1 MFSGDVFPR
10 WFYLSPICLSR
21 WFYLS
26 PNHQKSPFPTQSYVF
41 PLHCLYLK
49 KLLRKGQGKK
59 KVHWQLIRRGF
70 FCFFLFNLASAAQ
83 FQPFATKDSGE
94 VNGVVPLKHSALHK
108 ASHRHRDY
116 HIVIN
121 ILKKMNAQVGEVL
134 PPKPCLLLYTIFSR
148 YTKSAPCAVTFLASS
163 RTAIF

>member
-1 MFSGDVFPR
+1 MTLCFLSPMFSGDVFP
-10 WFYLSPICLSR
+10 R

-26 PNHQKSPFPTQSYVF
+26 PNHQKSPFPTQSYFF

-49 KLLRKGQGKK
+49 EESALTANKE
-59 KVHWQLIRRGF
+59 VF
-70 FCFFLFNLASAAQ
+70 FVFLFNLESAAQ
-83 FQPFATKDSGE
+83 FQPFTTMDSGE

-134 PPKPCLLLYTIFSR
+134 PPKPCLLLYTHNLLS
-148 YTKSAPCAVTFLASS
+148 LH
-163 RTAIF
+163 